1 MKLNEERTK
10 LKKLYEELRELPLP
24 KFSSQNEIS
33 NWIEDLIEID
43 AHYAGLSLS
52 VAEGENPSSDCLCD
66 LNKFRQALDLIKLKN
81 TDESEVNFEIIN
93 NCYSYLDKIQNI
105 DLLLKKISRRC

>member
-33 NWIEDLIEID
+33 NWIEDL
-43 AHYAGLSLS
+43 
-52 VAEGENPSSDCLCD
+52 
-66 LNKFRQALDLIKLKN
+66 
-81 TDESEVNFEIIN
+81 
-93 NCYSYLDKIQNI
+93 
-105 DLLLKKISRRC
+105 